1 MDSKPETADELTA
14 FLSEYTGT
22 TQWYRHLSGA
32 TYTDGIQAM
41 AQVSGGGAYWLV
53 DKILFVGM
61 SEKYR
66 RVPFQLW
73 HLDVYEDKTG
83 RVMMREDV
91 GSPTLYAEKLDY
103 TDFPAGVWKFYLID
117 KVLLLPSEY

>member
-1 MDSKPETADELTA
+1 MEAKPETPEELTT
-14 FLSEYTGT
+14 FLSQFIGT
-22 TQWYRHLSGA
+22 TQWYKHLSGA

-41 AQVSGGGAYWLV
+41 AQTAGGGAYWLV

-73 HLDVYEDKTG
+73 QLVVYEDNTG
-83 RVMMREDV
+83 RVMMREDI
-91 GSPTLYAEKLDY
+91 GIPPLYVEKLEY
-103 TDFPAGVWKFYLID
+103 TDFPVGTWKFYLID

>member
-1 MDSKPETADELTA
+1 MEAKPQTPEELTTY
-14 FLSEYTGT
+14 LSQFIGT

-41 AQVSGGGAYWLV
+41 ARVSGGGAYWLV

-61 SEKYR
+61 SEKHR

-73 HLDVYEDKTG
+73 QLDVYEDKTG
-83 RVMMREDV
+83 RVMMREDI
-91 GSPTLYAEKLDY
+91 GKPTLHAEKLDY
-103 TDFPAGVWKFYLID
+103 TDFPVGTWKFYLID